1 MVITWWLYH
10 QSTTHATTQRI
21 IIIGLIFLYILDDDD
36 GDYDEPPRMQPIII
50 IGLIFFSFL
59 RSLFRR
65 LHLVDVVLHKNIAK
79 SITKPGSTLM
89 NFDGTGTSVFFE
101 KIWFLLKYFFCMYR
115 SLNKK
120 YEVHVYHLKYE
131 KQTITTMIMIIWLS
145 SPQDKCRKKI
155 LKSILKNP
163 NGLHISY
170 FRTIEQTWQTKGL
183 FHMCKILVIISKK

>member
-1 MVITWWLYH
+1 MMAVPPVHHACNHPTYNHHRPNILVYSWWWWWRLWWT
-10 QSTTHATTQRI
+10 TTHATI
-21 IIIGLIFLYILDDDD
+21 IEI
-36 GDYDEPPRMQPIII
+36 
-50 IGLIFFSFL
+50 IFFSFL

-89 NFDGTGTSVFFE
+89 NVDGTGTSVFFE